1 MNFLEFFIP
10 LILGHFVA
18 DFAIQTDTVA
28 INKCP
33 NNSSK
38 IKINWAWWMTGHV
51 SMHGLIVFFIT
62 GNVLVAAAETIIHF
76 YIDYLKSLKE
86 QGSKGRR
93 QLLQFTRYVT
103 VIIAAV
109 QGYGVS
115 IGLESMQTTSV
126 SYTHLTLPTICSV

>member
-1 MNFLEFFIP
+1 MVVRRWCIFKHYTKFLEFIKKLYYELFRIIYSFNFGS
-10 LILGHFVA
+10 LCCG
-18 DFAIQTDTVA
+18 FAIQTDTVA

-76 YIDYLKSLKE
+76 YIDYLKCIGKFN
-86 QGSKGRR
+86 
-93 QLLQFTRYVT
+93 LLIDQIFHILCKLIWVLF
-103 VIIAAV
+103 II
-109 QGYGVS
+109 S
-115 IGLESMQTTSV
+115 N
-126 SYTHLTLPTICSV
+126 